1 MAKSRAHRPP
11 GSRLHAA
18 LVVEQTLGHVTYGQN
33 LQAVLAGHPLIDPT
47 FILVTYDMPKWAARV
62 PGYSNW
68 TVRSGLRARRAVRA
82 QWRHSGIDVMFV
94 HTHVPALLLGRWMR
108 RIPTVLSL
116 DATSEQFDRLGVH
129 YSHDRSNFLVERYK
143 KRAAKWCFERARHI
157 VVWSQ
162 WVSDSLVSDYGL
174 DPANITVVGPG
185 VNIELWERNDAG
197 SHDAGLDDAGLDDSV
212 LRVLFVGGDL
222 HRKGA
227 PALMEAARRLR
238 TDASVPPFEVHL
250 VTTGRV
256 DPEPGVIVHDD
267 MKPNSPELRALY
279 HSSHVFCLPTLGD
292 CLPMV
297 LCEAGVVGLAVI
309 ATDVGA
315 IREIVVH
322 ERTGLLVEPGDVDAL
337 EMALRRVLTEP
348 ELRERLGSAAQELVR
363 SRFDAR
369 ANAMRLGEILVA
381 AASRGAST

>member
-1 MAKSRAHRPP
+1 M
-11 GSRLHAA
+11 
-18 LVVEQTLGHVTYGQN
+18 
-33 LQAVLAGHPLIDPT
+33 
-47 FILVTYDMPKWAARV
+47 
-62 PGYSNW
+62 
-68 TVRSGLRARRAVRA
+68 
-82 QWRHSGIDVMFV
+82 
-94 HTHVPALLLGRWMR
+94 
-108 RIPTVLSL
+108 
-116 DATSEQFDRLGVH
+116 
-129 YSHDRSNFLVERYK
+129 
-143 KRAAKWCFERARHI
+143 
-157 VVWSQ
+157 VWSQ

-250 VTTGRV
+250 VTTGRA

-369 ANAMRLGEILVA
+369 ANAMRLGEILVE